1 MAKYTGPKCRLCRRE
16 GQKLFLKGE
25 RCHTSKCAMV
35 KRNFPP
41 GMHGTKGYPRL
52 TSYGTQLREKQ
63 KVKRIYNIMEKQFRN
78 YFDAST
84 KQQGNTEELLF
95 QKLEMRLDNVVYRL
109 KFTKSRAQARELVK
123 HGHIRVN
130 GKQVDIPS
138 YQVRIGDIITIAD
151 SSKDSKA
158 FAKVKEDVKNLEALP
173 WLTLDAKLLE
183 AKVVDKPSEELIKG
197 EFDLKPIIEFYS
209 R

>member
-1 MAKYTGPKCRLCRRE
+1 M
-16 GQKLFLKGE
+16 KGE

-52 TSYGTQLREKQ
+52 TGYGTQLREKQ
-63 KVKRIYNIMEKQFRN
+63 KVKRIYNVMEKQFRN
-78 YFDAST
+78 YFEAST
-84 KQQGNTEELLF
+84 KQQGNTEELLY

-109 KFTKSRAQARELVK
+109 KLAKSRAQARELVK
-123 HGHIRVN
+123 HGHFNVN
-130 GKQVDIPS
+130 GKRVDIPS
-138 YQVRIGDIITIAD
+138 YQVKVGDIITIAD
-151 SSKDSKA
+151 SSKTAKV
-158 FAKVKEDVKNLEALP
+158 FAKVSEDVKNAESLP
-173 WLTLDAKLLE
+173 WLTIDAKQLE
-183 AKVVDKPSEELIKG
+183 AKVVDKPAEELIKG